1 MVNYGAKLIGVAE
14 YDGSIYNPNGIDPE
28 DLQNYK
34 LRKNGIKGYP
44 KAGQYWE
51 DESAIYQNCDI
62 FIPAA
67 FEQTINK
74 VGHLKK
80 KEYDF

>member
-1 MVNYGAKLIGVAE
+1 VGYYASKYMVNYGAKLIGVAE

-51 DESAIYQNCDI
+51 DESAIY
-62 FIPAA
+62 
-67 FEQTINK
+67 
-74 VGHLKK
+74 
-80 KEYDF
+80 